1 MKRRSSFLFL
11 LVSAFTLFWA
21 LPAFCQTAP
30 ATASAGKLRFAV
42 AVSDSHG
49 APIRDLRPEDFVIEI
64 AGKAQAAQVQPP
76 VAIPPNASAR
86 PANDGRG
93 LVVVVLDTVH
103 TYWREEN
110 DLRRDVAKYLA
121 GCAKQDAPV
130 SFLVLSRDGILTPVH
145 EYVAGSTTLAAALE
159 QADAEMHHRTPPPG
173 ATPEVM
179 AEARLFVDFYKGNGN
194 FAPAQNMR
202 SYPAAILGGF
212 KRVAQYTSSIPGRK
226 SLIWISSTF
235 PFEVEEKQGR
245 VASPTVQS
253 VSADKLIY
261 PNLLTADEVRQLQT
275 IFKESIGSV
284 QRSELALYP
293 ALIRSTA
300 AIRMDTQVL
309 HTMESLAHMTGGI
322 EVHPVG
328 DIFGQFLDLAERNA
342 AAYDVVL
349 SADSARECNS
359 DWCEVRIMVKR
370 DGAHVLAP
378 QGFFRDAS
386 ILLPETA
393 IATARLPMEPDPGPN
408 GIPFTVSWKPQ
419 EDEGTKRKI
428 AFVVAFG
435 PTAGVPA
442 EGSSELNLEIT
453 VHAIS
458 NGADK
463 EAVEFGAKTQL
474 PSATLD
480 VIRVKGFVLNNA
492 IELQPGDYDVRFVV
506 QDKISGRSGILSVPL
521 KVS

>member
-1 MKRRSSFLFL
+1 MKRHFSFL
-11 LVSAFTLFWA
+11 LVLFPAVILSWA
-21 LPAFCQTAP
+21 VPAMCQS
-30 ATASAGKLRFAV
+30 ATATSATGKLRFAV
-42 AVSDSHG
+42 AVSDSRG
-49 APIRDLRPEDFVIEI
+49 APIRDLRSDDFVIEI
-64 AGKAQAAQVQPP
+64 AGKPQAAQVQAPA
-76 VAIPPNASAR
+76 AIAPSTSDAK
-86 PANDGRG
+86 DGRG

-110 DLRRDVAKYLA
+110 DLRRDIAKYLA
-121 GCAKQDAPV
+121 DCAKRNTSV

-145 EYVAGSTTLAAALE
+145 EYVAGSATLGAALE
-159 QADAEMHHRTPPPG
+159 QADAEMHHRSPAPG
-173 ATPEVM
+173 AAPEVM
-179 AEARLFVDFYKGNGN
+179 AEARRFVDFYKGNGN
-194 FAPAQNMR
+194 FAAAQNMR
-202 SYPAAILGGF
+202 AYPAAILGGF

-226 SLIWISSTF
+226 SLIWISSTY

-253 VSADKLIY
+253 TSADKLIY
-261 PNLLTADEVRQLQT
+261 PNLLTPDEVRQLQAVW
-275 IFKESIGSV
+275 KESIGAA

-293 ALIRSTA
+293 ALTRSTA
-300 AIRMDTQVL
+300 AIRMDPQVL
-309 HTMESLAHMTGGI
+309 HTMESLAHATGGI

-328 DIFGQFLDLAERNA
+328 DIFGQFRDLAERNA

-349 SADSARECNS
+349 STDAARECTS
-359 DWCEVRIMVKR
+359 DWCELRITVKR

-386 ILLPETA
+386 IVTSETA
-393 IATARLPMEPDPGPN
+393 VATPRLPMEPDPGPN

-419 EDEGTKRKI
+419 EAEGTKRKV
-428 AFVVAFG
+428 AFVVAFS

-442 EGSSELNLEIT
+442 QGSSELNLEIT

-458 NGADK
+458 NGNDK
-463 EAVEFGAKTQL
+463 RALEFGAKTQL
-474 PSATLD
+474 QSGTLD

-492 IELQPGDYDVRFVV
+492 IELDPGDYDVRFVV
-506 QDKISGRSGILSVPL
+506 QDKTSGRSDILSVPL